1 MAPHSHH
8 RTTLKHRGLE
18 FYAPNPQALRILILH
33 EALSYIC
40 CHRHRFISFLWQLYE
55 VGLLLLS
62 LNERKQGSEKWHGL
76 SKLISDRGFPGDLV
90 LKNLP
95 ANAGDVGSIPR
106 WGRSPGE
113 GQWQPTPVFLPGT
126 SHEQRSLER
135 YNPWSHKESETTY
148 WLNNKWQSWDSGR
161 GLFDSKV
168 GSLYN
173 KAESQELLP
182 ESGRHTEQ
190 VRWFMPS

>member
-1 MAPHSHH
+1 MKPCPTYAAIDTDSFHS
-8 RTTLKHRGLE
+8 
-18 FYAPNPQALRILILH
+18 
-33 EALSYIC
+33 
-40 CHRHRFISFLWQLYE
+40 FIQLCE

-90 LKNLP
+90 LKNPP
-95 ANAGDVGSIPR
+95 ANAGDVGSIPG
-106 WGRSPGE
+106 WGRSPE

-126 SHEQRSLER
+126 SHGQRSLEG
-135 YNPWSHKESETTY
+135 YSPWSHKESDTTY

-173 KAESQELLP
+173 KAESRELLP
-182 ESGRHTEQ
+182 ESGRHTGQ